1 MKKLLLMTAALVA
14 TTGAFARKV
23 KFQVDMTGQTVSTN
37 GVHIAGNFKNPNG
50 GADENPSQYN
60 WDPSQNAMTNGGSGT
75 IYSIIMDLQGQLT
88 YDFKF
93 VNDNGWGGVE
103 SVPAIAQIG
112 GGNDNRFAYIN
123 NGTDTLVMPAIKFS
137 GAAPAN
143 QFAIRVK
150 VDMSLASSVDTNGV
164 HIAGSFQGWDPA
176 KTRMVNHTG
185 NGVYAGSIYT
195 AFMYVDSGSYAY
207 KFVNGNAW
215 GKDESVPSECA
226 VNNNRQVIADG
237 NKILDAVCYGK
248 CGVCKIVPKYTITFN
263 VDVESICGVDSVD
276 VAGGLLDGSWGDG
289 NKMTRIGTSN
299 KWTGSQAN
307 IDSGATVQFKYR
319 YYKGGIRNWEQITSA
334 SGNREVKLTSDSV
347 MPSNCFNTFGN
358 CSPRPG
364 SQKVTFKVDISK
376 ITPNGNQYVVIDYLG
391 GKGAG
396 AVRLSPMP
404 GNPAVYQTTINDVC
418 NGTVYYYFM
427 NGDSSVD
434 ANAEAFADT
443 ADRACTKPNGVGGF
457 QRELVRT
464 SSSDLTLF
472 YYFSSC
478 KTSST
483 GMESNN
489 NISENLKLYPNPTST
504 YSVIEFNDNSA
515 NHNVEIVDI
524 AGRVIRTYEN
534 HKYNTLRI
542 DRDELNAGIYFIN
555 VRNSNNQN
563 GSIKLMID

>member
-23 KFQVDMTGQTVSTN
+23 KFQVDMAGQTVSSN

-103 SVPAIAQIG
+103 SVPSVSQIG

-143 QFAIRVK
+143 QYLVRIK
-150 VDMSLASSVDTNGV
+150 VDMSLVSSVDTNGV

-195 AFMYVDSGSYAY
+195 ALLYVDSGTYAY

-226 VNNNRQVIADG
+226 VNNNREVKVSA
-237 NKILDAVCYGK
+237 NTVLDAVCYGK
-248 CGVCKIVPKYTITFN
+248 CGVCKVVPKYKITFN
-263 VDVESICGVDSVD
+263 VDVESICGVDSVE
-276 VAGGLLDGSWGDG
+276 
-289 NKMTRIGTSN
+289 
-299 KWTGSQAN
+299 
-307 IDSGATVQFKYR
+307 
-319 YYKGGIRNWEQITSA
+319 GGIRNWEQITSA

-347 MPSNCFNTFGN
+347 MPANCFNTFGN

-434 ANAEAFADT
+434 ANAETFSDT

-483 GMESNN
+483 GIENNN